1 MIIKAFLQK
10 KKNNEKKKEEITG
23 WVWISNFWSMDCYL
37 KTLLFSLS
45 LSGSRGRAHF
55 FSAAFES
62 ECLEKFSH
70 ITTFARLFFS
80 HLRKSR
86 TTTSFIILEKKLS
99 GFFPF
104 LFKLS
109 FFSPKNAWNVFWQMT
124 TLIMKNIFLLWYLCN
139 GKIRFEN

>member
-1 MIIKAFLQK
+1 MKRKRK
-10 KKNNEKKKEEITG
+10 KSQGEFGFQTFDL
-23 WVWISNFWSMDCYL
+23 WIAISKLCF
-37 KTLLFSLS
+37 FLS

-109 FFSPKNAWNVFWQMT
+109 FFSPKNA
-124 TLIMKNIFLLWYLCN
+124 
-139 GKIRFEN
+139 